1 MVVSL
6 LKVSESSEF
15 VTTLSAGG
23 RGRRVV
29 VLMLIKSGDLS
40 IS

>member
-6 LKVSESSEF
+6 LKVSESRVF
-15 VTTLSAGG
+15 VMTLSAGG
-23 RGRRVV
+23 WGRRLA
-29 VLMLIKSGDLS
+29 VLLLIKSGDLS